1 MHFKYKNTFNNI
13 QLFEDEKKHF
23 VRKLKLILKYRKC
36 FSNIIFVLI
45 FHLKFIYEI
54 INLVQNFKILFFLN
68 KIYPVKTYSNIYYNK
83 F

>member
-13 QLFEDEKKHF
+13 QLFEDEKTHF
-23 VRKLKLILKYRKC
+23 VRKLKLILKYRKS

-68 KIYPVKTYSNIYYNK
+68 KIYPVKTY
-83 F
+83 